1 MNLMA
6 LRPSQWDRL
15 EEELANPSTQEEFL
29 AGLQYYLSQAYD
41 DNGTDRD
48 RIYVTAVNTENI
60 NAWDRIPAD
69 RLIKILKTVELQ
81 IAKMFAS
88 GLEAKRRES
97 VISRLEPKD
106 SVVERPRHQT
116 KAKPKEEKKPGALRS
131 FIVWTQKKEPN
142 FDPISKREV
151 ELAAARR
158 AAAVKRRKASKK
170 FGGLVSMMTRE
181 ERKAKLKQSTST
193 VVYSAKR
200 DITTSESE
208 K

>member
-15 EEELANPSTQEEFL
+15 EVELANPSTQEEFL

-41 DNGTDRD
+41 DNGADRD
-48 RIYVTAVNTENI
+48 RIYVTAVNTENV
-60 NAWDRIPAD
+60 NAWDRITTD
-69 RLIKILKTVELQ
+69 RLVTVLKTVELQ

-97 VISRLEPKD
+97 VISRLEPRD
-106 SVVERPRHQT
+106 NVVERPRHQN
-116 KAKPKEEKKPGALRS
+116 KAKPKEEKKLGTVRS
-131 FIVWTQKKEPN
+131 FILRTPEREPK
-142 FDPISKREV
+142 FEPPSKREV

-158 AAAVKRRKASKK
+158 AAAIKRRQASKK
-170 FGGLVSMMTRE
+170 FGKLVSKMTRE
-181 ERKAKLKQSTST
+181 ERKAMLKQSTSA
-193 VVYSAKR
+193 VVHSAKR
-200 DITTSESE
+200 AITTSKSE